1 MEAMRFPPLEGS
13 VFFYRMTPIPF
24 ALIAVGLATGVLS
37 GLVGIGGGVIIVP
50 ILVFFFGF
58 SQHTAQGTSV
68 AMLLPPIGF
77 LAAWTYWQQGFI
89 DVRTAALL
97 AVGFF
102 IGGLIGAKIATVLSP
117 LWLQRVFGVVMLVIS
132 IHMIIGKR

>member
-1 MEAMRFPPLEGS
+1 MIL
-13 VFFYRMTPIPF
+13 IPF
-24 ALIAVGLATGVLS
+24 ALIAVGLMTGILS
-37 GLVGIGGGVIIVP
+37 GVVGIGGGVIIVP
-50 ILVFFFGF
+50 ILIFFFGF

-102 IGGLIGAKIATVLSP
+102 IGGLIGARLATVMSP
-117 LWLQRVFGVVMLVIS
+117 FWLQRVFGVIMLAIS
-132 IHMIIGKR
+132 IHMIVGKR